1 MALLNKLYGAVNK
14 EAFMDDF
21 RNRALKPSWLNF
33 DEFNSPQQQG
43 KKRPEVVKIIDAT
56 IDRIKLPTFDFDYL
70 DVYNA
75 IKNRRSVRKYQDGP
89 ITLEVLSYLLYA
101 TQGIEDPSKPFYR
114 SAPSAGARHA
124 IETYV
129 YCDRVEG
136 LTKGLY
142 LYLPLE
148 HSLVLVHH
156 NDINVLDEVEYFTFG
171 APCTFMWTAIPYRME
186 WRYAHCSE
194 KLILL
199 DAGHICQNLYLAC
212 ESIGFG
218 TCAVG
223 AYDQDALDNFLDVDG
238 ENEFLIYAAP
248 VGLK

>member
-1 MALLNKLYGAVNK
+1 
-14 EAFMDDF
+14 MDEF
-21 RNRALKPSWLNF
+21 RNRVLKPSWSNF
-33 DEFNSPQQQG
+33 DQFNSPQQQG
-43 KKRPEVVKIIDAT
+43 EARPEVVKTVDKALS
-56 IDRIKLPTFDFDYL
+56 RIKLPNFDFKYL

-75 IKNRRSVRKYQDGP
+75 IKNRRSVRKYKEGS
-89 ITLEVLSYLLYA
+89 ITLENLSYLLYA
-101 TQGIEDPSKPFYR
+101 TQGIEDPSKPFFR
-114 SAPSAGARHA
+114 SVPSAGARHA

-129 YCDRVEG
+129 YCERVED

-148 HSLVLVHH
+148 HALVLVHH
-156 NDINVLDEVEYFTFG
+156 TDIDVLEEMEYFTFG

-199 DAGHICQNLYLAC
+199 DAGHICQNLYMAC
-212 ESIGFG
+212 ESIGMG

-223 AYDQDALDNFLDVDG
+223 AYDQEALDNFLEVDG
-238 ENEFLIYAAP
+238 DNEFLIYAAP